1 MFKKLA
7 KIRPFETWRVA
18 PGARA
23 IVHSNDNLRGLRH
36 PAGREHPRP
45 NRRLACHWYLIG
57 DRLECRWDIEAPDGA
72 PIDKLESQPKASR
85 ALGSRPARL
94 RPDSGTLRA
103 AG

>member
-18 PGARA
+18 PGTGAL
-23 IVHSNDNLRGLRH
+23 HSNDNLPGFRH
-36 PAGREHPRP
+36 PVGREHPRP

-57 DRLECRWDIEAPDGA
+57 DRLECSWDIEAPDGA
-72 PIDKLESQPKASR
+72 PIDKLESQPKESR
-85 ALGSRPARL
+85 ALGSRLARL
-94 RPDSGTLRA
+94 LRA